1 MPKLSSSRQDTV
13 KVLFLDNLF
22 VPFSFQIYHSIVKK
36 LIYIV
41 YYPQKNVISYMSQN
55 EPWTICFTV
64 FSLQSKDVN

>member
-22 VPFSFQIYHSIVKK
+22 VPFSFQIYHSIGKK

-55 EPWTICFTV
+55 ETWTTCFTV